1 MYSWARG
8 FARQI
13 SIEELANTLTHGFGL
28 LCSVMAFAVLAI
40 LAILH
45 GGRWQII
52 SCAIYG
58 VSLICL
64 YTASTLYHGTSSPRL
79 KQALMI
85 FDHCAIF
92 VLIAGTYTPI
102 LLVNLHGGW
111 GWSLFGVVWG
121 IAVSGILFKLWFA
134 DRFPIFSTSLYV
146 AMGWLGIIAARQ
158 VYLHVPRVGIFWL
171 ALGGLMYMGG
181 VIFYAC
187 KRIPHH
193 HTIWHL
199 MVMAG
204 STCHFIAILY
214 CVFLR
219 A

>member
-85 FDHCAIF
+85 FP
-92 VLIAGTYTPI
+92 G
-102 LLVNLHGGW
+102 
-111 GWSLFGVVWG
+111 
-121 IAVSGILFKLWFA
+121 
-134 DRFPIFSTSLYV
+134 
-146 AMGWLGIIAARQ
+146 
-158 VYLHVPRVGIFWL
+158 
-171 ALGGLMYMGG
+171 
-181 VIFYAC
+181 
-187 KRIPHH
+187 
-193 HTIWHL
+193 
-199 MVMAG
+199 
-204 STCHFIAILY
+204 
-214 CVFLR
+214 
-219 A
+219 